1 MSEIRNPFYEEGV
14 IAERE
19 RILRL
24 LGDKMVPEILS
35 RINPA
40 VNDYNKL
47 MQLIIDLVKDEEV
60 QA

>member
-14 IAERE
+14 SDERE

-40 VNDYNKL
+40 VTDYNKL